1 MRSCLRGLWMALGW
15 GQLPTAQLLGRRETV
30 LRNRCRQGRGGM
42 LEAEQDVAA
51 ALNAGALAAST
62 SSEILWARSSACLKR

>member
-1 MRSCLRGLWMALGW
+1 MPGLVTRAI
-15 GQLPTAQLLGRRETV
+15 RRLSESV
-30 LRNRCRQGRGGM
+30 RQPVIAGGM

-62 SSEILWARSSACLKR
+62 SSEILWARSGACLKR